1 MLRISTD
8 NLTKATQT
16 MGDVYS
22 AGIGIDWLDWTLHR
36 IHGNRECLM
45 LFQKVATFRTQV
57 KEEEAYLHQS
67 DNLLKQAKES
77 LAKKKASSTST
88 MNYQIKIL

>member
-1 MLRISTD
+1 
-8 NLTKATQT
+8 
-16 MGDVYS
+16 
-22 AGIGIDWLDWTLHR
+22 
-36 IHGNRECLM
+36 M
-45 LFQKVATFRTQV
+45 LFQKVATFRTQM